1 MAFKVGNN
9 AKVTLGAATVVGMG
23 NWRLDG
29 ITVDLLESTSFGDTA
44 KQYLTGLLDYGTVTF
59 GGLYD
64 PADTTGQLMLLSAL
78 TNNSKV
84 TNLRLYVDNTS
95 YWIADLTNDSSAG
108 LILQSVPIG
117 IDKSGLGT
125 IEFSGKLSG
134 EWILT
139 AG

>member
-9 AKVTLGAATVVGMG
+9 AKVSLGAATVVGMG

-29 ITVDLLESTSFGDTA
+29 ITVDLLESTSFGDSA
-44 KQYLTGLLDYGTVTF
+44 KEFMTGLLDYGTVSF

-64 PADTTGQLMLLSAL
+64 PSDTTGQNVLLSAL
-78 TNNSKV
+78 TNNSRV
-84 TNLRLYVDNTS
+84 TALRLYVDNTS
-95 YWIADLTNDSSAG
+95 YWTADLTNDSSAG
-108 LILQSVPIG
+108 VFLQSVPIG

-134 EWILT
+134 PWILV
-139 AG
+139 